1 MIVGRLALAAVGA
14 VVLAAGLALVVYL
27 LYAIAALVV

>member
-1 MIVGRLALAAVGA
+1 MIVARLALQLVGA
-14 VVLAAGLALVVYL
+14 VVLAAGLGLVGYL